1 VAIVNRDTETTMA
14 LWLWQLRIH
23 NTTGTD
29 FYVHVMSG
37 PIIEDCK
44 GVRFAPYCLSYCR
57 LEVHFKVS
65 L

>member
-1 VAIVNRDTETTMA
+1 MA